1 MKKSII
7 RTLLV
12 FGLVFAM
19 CLGTS
24 CKPKPNKDNKGET
37 YTITYVLN
45 EGTLQNAPTT
55 YDGSTK
61 VVLPTPSRTGFSFG
75 GWFDNAAFGGSPIT
89 EIAKGATGNK
99 TFYAKWAAAVSTERK
114 WELNRCD
121 FDGNGMDYVI
131 KVLPVAEYDPFD
143 AGYTG
148 TKQALKQAHQT
159 DVQKAYNIKIVYS
172 AWDNEAPWGPERV
185 NFIKNSFLD
194 GSFQKKNVYAITI
207 TSQWIP
213 TLVKAS
219 CLAELYN
226 YGTEEGI
233 FNDYEYEQNS
243 TINEAMAVRK
253 KVYGYEPGAA
263 RPDYFLYYN
272 ATKIAQIGMADPAEM
287 WFKGEWTW
295 SNFDAWV
302 KDAQIKL
309 ASDEFAIDCG
319 YAEFII
325 GAAPAQGNRLVN
337 ASRGQ
342 IMFTKSSVTSIID
355 KMKAYYKGG
364 YWDKAHGVQDVSK
377 NFLAGKTLIH
387 TGSLWF
393 LKESTRFIP
402 EGEEGGIQFKM
413 GMVPYPMDDNTTVT
427 PYTEPYTYEDS
438 QGNTIEVTEPL
449 TTRANET
456 LTTDAG
462 EPIYGVNLTESNF
475 LIPYTGSSCYSLMNY
490 AGDGENGINTSVA
503 FCILHDL
510 VSDMAPD
517 PADAGLTNDDAYRL
531 YLNKKLDYPI
541 DVEVVMS
548 VQNSQYSY
556 YELMEVLSMTVGGGS
571 HYGPNAFWILAAGMM
586 TSEETPATVLKEV
599 EEVYLKALRDLG
611 Y

>member
-7 RTLLV
+7 RTLFV
-12 FGLVFAM
+12 FGLILV
-19 CLGTS
+19 LGLSAS
-24 CKPKPNKDNKGET
+24 CKKNKT
-37 YTITYVLN
+37 YSIEYELNGGVL
-45 EGTLQNAPTT
+45 TSAPTE
-55 YDGSTK
+55 YDGKSK
-61 VVLPTPSRTGFSFG
+61 VTLPTPTKEGETFA
-75 GWFDNAAFGGSPIT
+75 GWFDNADFNGSAVY
-89 EIAKGATGNK
+89 EIAKGSTGDK
-99 TFYAKWAAAVSTERK
+99 KFYAKWNTQGGSEGGGRK
-114 WELNRCD
+114 WELNRFG
-121 FDGNGMDYVI
+121 FDGGGMKYVI
-131 KVLPVAEYDPFD
+131 KVLPVSEFDPFSAD
-143 AGYTG
+143 YSGS
-148 TKQALKQAHQT
+148 KKALKQSHQR
-159 DVQKAYNIKIVYS
+159 DVEEAYNIKIEYS
-172 AWDNEAPWGPERV
+172 AWDNDAQWGPARV
-185 NFIKNSFLD
+185 DFIKTSFQDQSFL
-194 GSFQKKNVYAITI
+194 KKNVYAVNI

-213 TLVKAS
+213 TLVKAQ
-219 CLAELYN
+219 CLAELYDYN
-226 YGTEEGI
+226 KGVEDGI
-233 FNDYEYEQNS
+233 FKQLDYTQNS
-243 TINEAMAVRK
+243 AINEATAVKK
-253 KVYGYEPGAA
+253 KVYGYDPGTV

-272 ATKIAQIGMADPAEM
+272 ATKVAEIGVEDPAEM

-413 GMVPYPMDDNTTVT
+413 GMVPYPMDDSTTVS
-427 PYTEPYTYEDS
+427 PYTEPYTYEDT
-438 QGNTIEVTEPL
+438 QGNVIEVTEPL

-456 LTTDAG
+456 LTTAAG

-475 LIPYTGSSCYSLMNY
+475 LMPFTGGSCYSLMNY

-517 PADAGLTNDDAYRL
+517 PADAGLTNDDGYRL
-531 YLNKKLDYPI
+531 YLNKKLDYAI

-548 VQNSQYSY
+548 VQNPQYSY

-571 HYGPNAFWILAAGMM
+571 HFGPNAFWMIASGMM
-586 TSEETPATVLKEV
+586 TSEETPATVLKEI